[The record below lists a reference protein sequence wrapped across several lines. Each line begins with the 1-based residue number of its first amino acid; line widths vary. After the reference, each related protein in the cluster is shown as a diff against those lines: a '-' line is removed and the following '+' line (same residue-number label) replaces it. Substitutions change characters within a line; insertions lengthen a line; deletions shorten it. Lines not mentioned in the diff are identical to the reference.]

1 MSQFAVVVLDHHTAR
16 ILHLAGSDEASL
28 VLHES
33 PERETDDR
41 EAMSGKSID
50 HAMFFDNVAK
60 ALRDVKEILI
70 VGGGTA
76 KEQFKHRLDDKFP
89 QIAANVV
96 GVEAVNNPSDGE
108 LLAMAK
114 TRFKNINAWLGMQR

>member
-50 HAMFFDNVAK
+50 HAMFFDN
-60 ALRDVKEILI
+60 
-70 VGGGTA
+70 GGTA